1 MILQAHNLAFD
12 YGAAFG
18 LKALHLSITPHSL
31 TAIMGLNGS
40 GKSTLLGL
48 LSGFLKPQSGEV
60 ILNDRS
66 LSQYSAISLAQQIS
80 VVPQDFPTL
89 FPYSV
94 EEFVMMGTYPW
105 KTTFF
110 DSATDRQN
118 VQTILAELDLT
129 HFAKRKI
136 NTLSGGE
143 RQRTLLARA
152 LAQNTPLLLLDEPL
166 NHLDIK
172 HQLLFLKKLKTLCQT
187 HRKTIIAV
195 MHGLQEVQK
204 HFDGVIFLKS
214 GQLVFAGPVAQGFAP
229 TILENVFETASA
241 DLNLR

>member
-1 MILQAHNLAFD
+1 MILQTHNLCFD
-12 YGAAFG
+12 YNTTFRLDG
-18 LKALHLSITPHSL
+18 LNLHITANSL

-40 GKSTLLGL
+40 GKSTLISL

-60 ILNDRS
+60 LLKDRP
-66 LSQYSAISLAQQIS
+66 LSHHSSIALAQQIS

-110 DSATDRQN
+110 DSITDQKN
-118 VQTILAELDLT
+118 VQTILTELELSD
-129 HFAKRKI
+129 FAKRKI

-143 RQRTLLARA
+143 RQRVLLARA

-172 HQLLFLKKLKTLCQT
+172 HQLVFLKKLKALCQT
-187 HRKTIIAV
+187 HSKTIIAV
-195 MHGLQEVQK
+195 MHDLNAVQK
-204 HFDGVIFLKS
+204 HFDNIVFLKN
-214 GQLVFAGPVAQGFAP
+214 GQLVFAGVIAQGFTP
-229 TILENVFETASA
+229 NILENVFETTFA
-241 DLNLR
+241 DLSL